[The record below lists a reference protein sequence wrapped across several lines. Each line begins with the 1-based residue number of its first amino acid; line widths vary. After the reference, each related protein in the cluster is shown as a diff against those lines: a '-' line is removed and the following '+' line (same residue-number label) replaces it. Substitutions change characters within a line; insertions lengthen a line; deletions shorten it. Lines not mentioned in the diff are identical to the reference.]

1 MGGPHPDREI
11 INESKYP
18 HIVAIA
24 VAGEGL
30 DIGLS
35 RRIMDFHKTRHVQP
49 RHGRSAIPKG
59 GVGEAY
65 YRWCFS
71 DLETA
76 QSFVNEF
83 GRAIIQT

>member
-1 MGGPHPDREI
+1 MGEPYTGRAI

-24 VAGEGL
+24 VVGKGL

-35 RRIMDFHKTRHVQP
+35 RRIMDFYTTRHIQP
-49 RHGRSAIPKG
+49 RHGRTTLPKG
-59 GVGEAY
+59 EGGTF

-76 QSFVNEF
+76 QSFVKEF
-83 GRAIIQT
+83 GGLIIQT

>member
-59 GVGEAY
+59 GRRSLLSLVLF
-65 YRWCFS
+65 R
-71 DLETA
+71 
-76 QSFVNEF
+76 F
-83 GRAIIQT
+83 GNGPILRQ

>member
-1 MGGPHPDREI
+1 MHQISSGKTVA
-11 INESKYP
+11 NERKYP
-18 HIVAIA
+18 HIVAVA
-24 VAGEGL
+24 VAGKGL

-35 RRIMDFHKTRHVQP
+35 RRIIDLHKARHIQP

-59 GVGEAY
+59 GVGEVY

-76 QSFVNEF
+76 QSFVKEF
-83 GRAIIQT
+83 GGTIIQT